1 MYCYNCGC
9 LLTEND
15 FCTNC
20 GAEVKTYKEIIAASN
35 RFYNIGLEKAGV
47 RDLSGAVDSLKQCLK
62 LNKNHVEARNLL
74 GLIYYEMGEVVTAL
88 NEWVIS
94 KNVQPK
100 KNIADDYIEDIR
112 SNPTQL
118 DTLTQSI
125 KKFNQA
131 LKYCRQDS
139 LDLAVIQLK
148 KVLSMNPGYLKAH
161 QLLALVYMN
170 LEQWDK
176 ASRELEKARRIDRN
190 NTMTLRYQQEVDSIA
205 NVGED
210 KGQQKK
216 KKQKKKNEDKD
227 RTVSYRSGNDTV
239 IQPLNPKESGGM
251 STIINI
257 VIGVVIGLAIGFF
270 LILPAR
276 IQTETAKVNEKVSE
290 YSELL
295 SARTAD
301 IQEKEAEIETLEQ
314 EIEQLQASLDAY
326 TGTDGTLA
334 AYDQLLEAVHMYME
348 GGSEA
353 TDIADS
359 LGKIDE
365 AYVESDATENFKF
378 VYRTLRELIGPDVS
392 TAYYEIGMTE
402 YRNENYA
409 EAIEYLKMAVSYNEE
424 DSMAL
429 FQLGEAYYKNDDM
442 ENAAQCYNRV
452 IELFPGYT
460 SAYNAQKR
468 LNTIEEE

>member
-20 GAEVKTYKEIIAASN
+20 GAEVRTYKKIIAASN

-47 RDLSGAVDSLKQCLK
+47 RDLSGAVDSLRQCLK

-74 GLIYYEMGEVVTAL
+74 GLIYYETGEVVAAL

-100 KNIADDYIEDIR
+100 KNIADDYIEEIR

-118 DTLTQSI
+118 DTLTQAI
-125 KKFNQA
+125 KKYNQA
-131 LKYCRQDS
+131 LNYCWQGS

-148 KVLSMNPGYLKAH
+148 KVLSMNSKYLQAH
-161 QLLALVYMN
+161 QLLALVYMY

-176 ASRELEKARRIDRN
+176 AAREIEKAKRIDRN
-190 NTMTLRYQQEVDSIA
+190 NTLTLRYEQELASVA
-205 NVGED
+205 KEEEE

-216 KKQKKKNEDKD
+216 KKQKKQEDDFERAIQYK
-227 RTVSYRSGNDTV
+227 SGNDTV

-257 VIGVVIGLAIGFF
+257 VIGVVIGLAIAFF

-276 IQTETAKVNEKVSE
+276 IQTETAKVNEKVGE

-295 SARTAD
+295 SVKTAD
-301 IQEKEAEIETLEQ
+301 LQEKEAQIEELEQ
-314 EIEQLQASLDAY
+314 QVEQLQIALDAY

-334 AYDQLLEAVHMYME
+334 AYDQLLEAVQMYM
-348 GGSEA
+348 SNEA
-353 TDIADS
+353 EVMDIADS

-365 AYVESDATENFKF
+365 SYVESDATQNFRT
-378 VYRTLRELIGPDVS
+378 VYQTLRSLIGPDVS
-392 TAYYEIGMTE
+392 AAYYEIGMTE
-402 YRNENYA
+402 YRNENYT
-409 EAIEYLKMAVSYNEE
+409 EAIDYFAMAVSFNAE

-429 FQLGEAYYKNDDM
+429 YQLGESYYKSDDM
-442 ENAAQCYNRV
+442 ENAAACYHKV

-468 LNTIEEE
+468 LDAIGE